1 MLSRKI
7 IIRIVIVIVK
17 IISIQI
23 YNKIMIMSV
32 KFILM
37 LTRKI
42 LLERKLYLYNYMRKI
57 AQTGAKVRIK

>member
-37 LTRKI
+37 LMRKI
-42 LLERKLYLYNYMRKI
+42 LLERKLYLYNYTRKI